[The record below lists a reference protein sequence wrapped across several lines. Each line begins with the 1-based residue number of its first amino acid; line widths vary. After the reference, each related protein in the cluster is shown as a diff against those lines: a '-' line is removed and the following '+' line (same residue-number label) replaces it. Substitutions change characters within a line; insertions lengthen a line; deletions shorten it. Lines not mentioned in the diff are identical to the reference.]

1 MTKLILAMP
10 CHIQP
15 THPDSALQ
23 SYSSRVR
30 AGSPEATQALL
41 LRLRTQL
48 WLGSG
53 HGFNALSDALLGTG
67 AEIPSKQQRDSVE
80 LRVTRAQCLRA
91 VCAQDVGK
99 GCQLLEGI
107 EVRNRSL

>member
-1 MTKLILAMP
+1 M
-10 CHIQP
+10 
-15 THPDSALQ
+15 
-23 SYSSRVR
+23 
-30 AGSPEATQALL
+30 QARL